1 MHAKVIYMADTIGI
15 DDIRRMIRSAA
26 EKIRANRDELSKLD
40 SAIGDGDHGTTIA
53 RAMGIAEK
61 VIDAPDK
68 KELKGLLKDV
78 GWGVMGVDGG
88 ATGPLLGSFLMG
100 LSNGIG
106 EQDTIDCPTLAAM
119 FEAGLAGVRRQS
131 KAQIGDKT
139 LMDALLPAVDAMR
152 QAAEEGKSIKEAL
165 QRAAAA
171 AQNGA
176 VSTKEFKARFGRAKN
191 LGDRT
196 IGFQDPGATSMAL
209 IFQGFLEGLP

>member
-1 MHAKVIYMADTIGI
+1 MADAIGI
-15 DDIRRMIRSAA
+15 EDIDRMIRSAA
-26 EKIRANRDELSKLD
+26 DKIRANRDRLSKLD

-61 VIDAPDK
+61 VLAESEK

-100 LSNGIG
+100 LSNGVG
-106 EQDTIDCPTLAAM
+106 EQNVIDCPTLAAM

-131 KAQIGDKT
+131 RAQIGDKT
-139 LMDALLPAVDAMR
+139 MMDALLPAINAIR
-152 QAAEEGKSIKEAL
+152 QAADEGKSIKEAL
-165 QRAAAA
+165 QKAAAA
-171 AQNGA
+171 AENGA
-176 VSTKEFKARFGRAKN
+176 VSTKKFQARFGRAKN
-191 LGDRT
+191 LGERT

>member
-1 MHAKVIYMADTIGI
+1 MTDTIGI
-15 DDIRRMIRSAA
+15 DDIGRMIRSAA
-26 EKIRANRDELSKLD
+26 DKIRANRDELSKLD
-40 SAIGDGDHGTTIA
+40 SAIGDGDHGMTIT

-61 VIDAPDK
+61 VIEESEN
-68 KELKGLLKDV
+68 KELKELLNAV

-139 LMDALLPAVDAMR
+139 MMDALLPAVDVIR
-152 QAAEEGKSIKEAL
+152 QAADAGKSIKETL
-165 QRAAAA
+165 HKAAEAA
-171 AQNGA
+171 ENGA
-176 VSTKEFKARFGRAKN
+176 VSTKEFQARFGRAKN
-191 LGDRT
+191 LGERT
-196 IGFQDPGATSMAL
+196 IGHQDPGATSMAL
-209 IFQGFLEGLP
+209 IFQGFFEALS

>member
-1 MHAKVIYMADTIGI
+1 MADTIGI
-15 DDIRRMIRSAA
+15 DDIGRMIRSAA
-26 EKIRANRDELSKLD
+26 DKIRANRDELSKLD

-61 VIDAPDK
+61 VIEESEK

-100 LSNGIG
+100 LNNGVG
-106 EQDTIDCPTLAAM
+106 EKDVIDCSTLAVM

-139 LMDALLPAVDAMR
+139 MMDALLPAVDAIR
-152 QAAEEGKSIKEAL
+152 QAADGGKSIKEAL
-165 QRAAAA
+165 QNAAEAA
-171 AQNGA
+171 DNGA
-176 VSTKEFKARFGRAKN
+176 ISTKDFQARFGRAKN
-191 LGDRT
+191 LGERT
-196 IGFQDPGATSMAL
+196 IGCQDPGATSMAL

>member
-1 MHAKVIYMADTIGI
+1 MAGTIGF
-15 DDIRRMIRSAA
+15 DDIGRMIRSAA
-26 EKIRANRDELSKLD
+26 DKIRANREELSKLD

-61 VIDAPDK
+61 VIEASEK
-68 KELKGLLKDV
+68 KEIKGLLKDV

-100 LSNGIG
+100 LSNGID
-106 EQDTIDCPTLAAM
+106 EQDAIDCPILAAM

-139 LMDALLPAVDAMR
+139 MMDALLPAVDAIR
-152 QAAEEGKSIKEAL
+152 QAADEGKSVKEAL
-165 QRAAAA
+165 QQAAEAA
-171 AQNGA
+171 ENGA

-191 LGDRT
+191 LGERT

-209 IFQGFLEGLP
+209 IFQGFLEGLS

>member
-1 MHAKVIYMADTIGI
+1 MADTIGI
-15 DDIRRMIRSAA
+15 EDMGRMIRSAA
-26 EKIRANRDELSKLD
+26 DKIRAHRDELSKLD
-40 SAIGDGDHGTTIA
+40 SAIGDGDHGMTIA

-61 VIDAPDK
+61 VIAESEK

-100 LSNGIG
+100 LSNGVG
-106 EQDTIDCPTLAAM
+106 EQEAIDCPTLATM

-139 LMDALLPAVDAMR
+139 MMDALLPAVDVIR
-152 QAAEEGKSIKEAL
+152 QAADAEKSIKEAL
-165 QRAAAA
+165 QAAAEA
-171 AQNGA
+171 AEKGA
-176 VSTKEFKARFGRAKN
+176 ISTKDFRAKFGRAKN

-196 IGFQDPGATSMAL
+196 IGHQDPGATSMAI

>member
-1 MHAKVIYMADTIGI
+1 MADTIGI
-15 DDIRRMIRSAA
+15 DDIGRMIRSAA
-26 EKIRANRDELSKLD
+26 DKIRANRDELSKLD

-61 VIDAPDK
+61 VIEESEK

-100 LSNGIG
+100 LNNGVG
-106 EQDTIDCPTLAAM
+106 EKDVIDCSTLAVM

-139 LMDALLPAVDAMR
+139 MMDALLPAVDAIR
-152 QAAEEGKSIKEAL
+152 QAADGGKSIKEAL
-165 QRAAAA
+165 QNAAEAA
-171 AQNGA
+171 ENGA
-176 VSTKEFKARFGRAKN
+176 ISTKDFQARFGRAKN
-191 LGDRT
+191 LGERT
-196 IGFQDPGATSMAL
+196 IGCQDPGATSMAL

>member
-1 MHAKVIYMADTIGI
+1 MAGTIGF
-15 DDIRRMIRSAA
+15 DDIGRMIRSAA
-26 EKIRANRDELSKLD
+26 DKIRANREELSKLD

-61 VIDAPDK
+61 VIEDSDK

-100 LSNGIG
+100 LSNGID
-106 EQDTIDCPTLAAM
+106 EQDAIDCPILAAM

-139 LMDALLPAVDAMR
+139 LMDALLPAVDAIR
-152 QAAEEGKSIKEAL
+152 QAADEGKSVKEAL
-165 QRAAAA
+165 QQAAEAA
-171 AQNGA
+171 ENGA

-191 LGDRT
+191 LGERT

>member
-1 MHAKVIYMADTIGI
+1 MADTIGY
-15 DDIRRMIRSAA
+15 DDIGRMIRSAA
-26 EKIRANRDELSKLD
+26 DKIRAHRDELSKLD

-61 VIDAPDK
+61 VMEESEK
-68 KELKGLLKDV
+68 TNLRELLKDV

-100 LSNGIG
+100 LGKGLG
-106 EQDTIDCPTLAAM
+106 EQETIDCSTLAAM
-119 FEAGLAGVRRQS
+119 FEDGLAGVRRQS

-139 LMDALLPAVDAMR
+139 LIDALLPAVEAMR
-152 QAAEEGKSIKEAL
+152 QAADEGRTIKEAL
-165 QRAAAA
+165 QKAAEAA
-171 AQNGA
+171 ENGA

-209 IFQGFLEGLP
+209 IFQGFFEGLQ

>member
-1 MHAKVIYMADTIGI
+1 MIFMTDTIGI
-15 DDIRRMIRSAA
+15 ENIGRMIRSAA
-26 EKIRANRDELSKLD
+26 DKIRANRDELSKLD
-40 SAIGDGDHGTTIA
+40 SATGDGDHGMTIT

-61 VIDAPDK
+61 VIEESEK

-100 LSNGIG
+100 LSNGVG
-106 EQDTIDCPTLAAM
+106 EQDAIDCPTLAAM

-139 LMDALLPAVDAMR
+139 MMDALLPAVDAIR
-152 QAAEEGKSIKEAL
+152 QAADAGKSITGAL
-165 QRAAAA
+165 QAAAEA
-171 AQNGA
+171 AKKGA
-176 VSTKEFKARFGRAKN
+176 VSTKDFRAKFGRAKN

-196 IGFQDPGATSMAL
+196 LGHQDPGATSMAL
-209 IFQGFLEGLP
+209 IFQGFFEGLQ

>member
-1 MHAKVIYMADTIGI
+1 MADTIGI

-152 QAAEEGKSIKEAL
+152 QAAGEGKSIKEAL
-165 QRAAAA
+165 QRAAEA

>member
-1 MHAKVIYMADTIGI
+1 MADTIGI
-15 DDIRRMIRSAA
+15 EDLGRMIRSAA
-26 EKIRANRDELSKLD
+26 DKIRANRDDLSKLD

-61 VIDAPDK
+61 VLEESE
-68 KELKGLLKDV
+68 KEDLKGLLKDV

-100 LSNGIG
+100 LGKGLG
-106 EQDTIDCPTLAAM
+106 EGETIDCLTLAAM

-131 KAQIGDKT
+131 KAQVGDKT
-139 LMDALLPAVDAMR
+139 LIDALLPAVDAVR
-152 QAAEEGKSIKEAL
+152 QAADEGKSIKDAL
-165 QRAAAA
+165 QRAAEVAET
-171 AQNGA
+171 GA
-176 VSTKEFKARFGRAKN
+176 VSTKEFRARFGRAKN

-209 IFQGFLEGLP
+209 IIQGFFEALR